1 VSWAV
6 DFPTMVA
13 EAGLST
19 GDYLEALAILVA
31 FWDAGSLGRE
41 GGG

>member
-1 VSWAV
+1 MA
-6 DFPTMVA
+6 A

-19 GDYLEALAILVA
+19 RDYLEAFATFVA
-31 FWDAGSLGRE
+31 FWDAGSLGGE